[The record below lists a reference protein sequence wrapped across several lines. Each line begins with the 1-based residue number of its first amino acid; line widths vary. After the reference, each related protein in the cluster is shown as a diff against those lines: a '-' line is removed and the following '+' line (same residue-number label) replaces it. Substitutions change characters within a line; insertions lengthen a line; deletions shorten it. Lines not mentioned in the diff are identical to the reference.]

1 MGVLFQKKV
10 ELKMSL
16 TKYLALIPT
25 QTQLP
30 LHLVKTAGFIMF
42 CYYRL
47 QSLGGRHYIIK
58 FYKFS
63 GFFVQI

>member
-1 MGVLFQKKV
+1 MGVLFPKKV

-16 TKYLALIPT
+16 TKYLALIST

-47 QSLGGRHYIIK
+47 AISWREALHY
-58 FYKFS
+58 
-63 GFFVQI
+63 